1 MAELAPYQVPEMGR
15 IRQIHFIGV
24 GGVGMCGIAEVLLNQ
39 GYAVSGS
46 DLQCSEN
53 TRRLASRG
61 ANILV
66 GHHAK
71 MIKSVDVVV
80 VSSAVAEDNVELV
93 AALEARIP
101 VVERAEMLGELMR
114 YRHGIAIGGTHG
126 KTTTTSLITE
136 IFRQADLSPTFVIG
150 GKLNS
155 AGTNA
160 ELGIGRYIVAEADES
175 DRSFL
180 HLQPMTAVVTNI
192 DRDHMSAYGNNF
204 ETLKGA
210 FVAFLHRLPFYGSA
224 VVCVDDPV
232 IRELL
237 PRIARPVMTYGFSE
251 DAQFRAVD
259 IRSEGSSWYF
269 SVTRKGRGVPLDICL
284 AAPGEHNVLNALA
297 AIAVASDE
305 GVADKAIVS
314 GLQRFA
320 GVGRRFQ
327 IHGDVAVADK
337 QVTLVDDYGHHPT
350 EVEAVVKTARSVWPD
365 KRLVMVYQ
373 PHRYTRTQD
382 LFDDFA
388 RVLSRV
394 DVLIMLEVYPAGE
407 APIAGADSAALCQA
421 IRQRGQL
428 VPVLVKDSSEAL
440 DLLASVVVNNDML
453 LVQGAGNV
461 NQVSNTLRGVDA

>member
-1 MAELAPYQVPEMGR
+1 
-15 IRQIHFIGV
+15 
-24 GGVGMCGIAEVLLNQ
+24 
-39 GYAVSGS
+39 
-46 DLQCSEN
+46 
-53 TRRLASRG
+53 
-61 ANILV
+61 
-66 GHHAK
+66 
-71 MIKSVDVVV
+71 
-80 VSSAVAEDNVELV
+80 
-93 AALEARIP
+93 
-101 VVERAEMLGELMR
+101 
-114 YRHGIAIGGTHG
+114 
-126 KTTTTSLITE
+126 
-136 IFRQADLSPTFVIG
+136 
-150 GKLNS
+150 
-155 AGTNA
+155 
-160 ELGIGRYIVAEADES
+160 
-175 DRSFL
+175 
-180 HLQPMTAVVTNI
+180 
-192 DRDHMSAYGNNF
+192 MSAYGNNF

-407 APIAGADSAALCQA
+407 APIAGADSAALCKA